1 MSLKTY
7 TSEELQIIG
16 ETTVDVTYQLL
27 RLVVVKEEGP
37 ALFGRNWLAIVKL
50 DWSNICHNSEDGRP
64 RIKSLID

>member
-37 ALFGRNWLAIVKL
+37 ALFGRNWLAIV
-50 DWSNICHNSEDGRP
+50 
-64 RIKSLID
+64 